1 MLIFKL
7 VLTYLFFI
15 DRISNQ
21 VCTEE
26 ICWRC
31 TETSSNIIIN
41 CTCSECPSLHS
52 ECSSTECD
60 FCKNNPS
67 KKSYHHCLCNKCK
80 KSLGVVKIVAI
91 SAGVVLCVIISI
103 LIFYH
108 IKKQQKEKKRE
119 RRIIRNMNNNGI
131 NINNGNNR
139 NIFTD
144 ANNNNNIRFNR
155 NTSSDYNS
163 GSNRFIINRNLT
175 LNFNIHNRYN
185 NNTIIYPMKQISLD
199 EILSYEKYLGPK
211 ICKKEYQKHNTICTV
226 CLEKF
231 KEDIDMVSLTPC
243 FHLFHNKCLDI
254 YFRKNKNA
262 KCPNCNYDIINYFR
276 NQM

>member
-7 VLTYLFFI
+7 VLSYLFFI

-31 TETSSNIIIN
+31 IETSSNIIIN

-52 ECSSTECD
+52 ECSSTDCD
-60 FCKNNPS
+60 ICKNYPL
-67 KKSYHHCLCNKCK
+67 KISYHNCLCNKCK
-80 KSLGVVKIVAI
+80 KSLGVDKIVGI
-91 SAGVVLCVIISI
+91 SAGVVLGVIIFI
-103 LIFYH
+103 LIVYY
-108 IKKQQKEKKRE
+108 IKKQQKEKQRK
-119 RRIIRNMNNNGI
+119 RRILRNMNNNGI
-131 NINNGNNR
+131 NINNR
-139 NIFTD
+139 NIVVTEG
-144 ANNNNNIRFNR
+144 NNNNIRFNR
-155 NTSSDYNS
+155 NSSYDNNS

-175 LNFNIHNRYN
+175 LNFNINNRHSDN
-185 NNTIIYPMKQISLD
+185 KIIYPMKQISLD
-199 EILSYEKYLGPK
+199 EILTNEKYLGPK

-262 KCPNCNYDIINYFR
+262 KCPNCNYDIINHFR